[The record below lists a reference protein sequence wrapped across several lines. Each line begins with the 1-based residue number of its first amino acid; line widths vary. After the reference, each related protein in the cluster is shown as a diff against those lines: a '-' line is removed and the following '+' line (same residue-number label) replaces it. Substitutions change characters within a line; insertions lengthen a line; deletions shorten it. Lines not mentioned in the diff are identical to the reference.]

1 MNAVRKLWFAVFA
14 ITALV
19 AGCWAVDSD
28 GTQLGQSIADQ
39 LKDATQSDGAFITA
53 GLLREDYKGDSLASA
68 LLYPTDEVVV
78 VALRG
83 AQIRQALERAV
94 SLYPHPFSAWL
105 HVSGFEATFS
115 ASADSGKRILSV
127 TVNGDKL
134 DDSRTYN
141 IAMPAQLGRGGFG
154 YFKVW
159 DKSRIVKTLEKAT
172 VESVVKDKKAAST
185 KSRIVAQP

>member
-1 MNAVRKLWFAVFA
+1 MNAVQKIWVTLGA
-14 ITALV
+14 IVTLA
-19 AGCWAVDSD
+19 AGCWAADTD

-39 LKDATQSDGAFITA
+39 LKDTAQVDGAFITS
-53 GLLREDYKGDSLASA
+53 GLLREDYKGDSLSAS
-68 LLYPTDEVVV
+68 LLYPTEEVVV

-127 TVNGDKL
+127 TAGGDKL

-141 IAMPAQLGRGGFG
+141 VAMPAQLGRGGFG

-159 DKSRIVKTLEKAT
+159 DKSRIVKTLDKT
-172 VESVVKDKKAAST
+172 SVESVVKDKKAATT
-185 KSRIVAQP
+185 KNRIVAQP